1 MAPKRQKLIPD
12 MGAVK
17 IPQYTCR
24 QSRYPHAPPLPLLGL
39 CVGPSMSGKSNFLV
53 KLVTEVYRHKDGKS
67 CFDRIYVFSPS
78 VHVDPIWKPVKDMI
92 ESEILDMMN
101 PNHAKEQ
108 YFFDE
113 PDFKAME
120 EIIDAQ
126 FAIIE
131 LSRQKKRKEENQILI
146 LIDDFSSEPEMT
158 RSNRL
163 VNKLYTRGRHAR
175 ISTVCSVHRTKN
187 VLNPIIRAQATA
199 LFIFRQ
205 KAFLELQAFLEEN
218 SATVGKDVLEK
229 VYRLAVSQPFQFL
242 YVNLKTLDINEMF
255 YIGFQQR
262 IRITEQ

>member
-1 MAPKRQKLIPD
+1 
-12 MGAVK
+12 
-17 IPQYTCR
+17 
-24 QSRYPHAPPLPLLGL
+24 
-39 CVGPSMSGKSNFLV
+39 
-53 KLVTEVYRHKDGKS
+53 
-67 CFDRIYVFSPS
+67 
-78 VHVDPIWKPVKDMI
+78 MI

-101 PNHAKEQ
+101 PNHAREQ

-146 LIDDFSSEPEMT
+146 MIDDFSSEPEMT

-187 VLNPIIRAQATA
+187 GLSSFVER
-199 LFIFRQ
+199 
-205 KAFLELQAFLEEN
+205 
-218 SATVGKDVLEK
+218 GW
-229 VYRLAVSQPFQFL
+229 
-242 YVNLKTLDINEMF
+242 
-255 YIGFQQR
+255 
-262 IRITEQ
+262 